1 MAWFPTHN
9 SIPRL
14 IKNFIP
20 FGNKKFNNTNLII
33 NEEHIHNTFLKTHK
47 LKIYPNYVQQTILN
61 GWFLEVN
68 SVYNY
73 TNQFLKIKF
82 AFLFHLWKK
91 VLLSLVVNLLMI
103 LNLLKKY

>member
-33 NEEHIHNTFLKTHK
+33 NNEHIHNTFLKTHK

-73 TNQFLKIKF
+73 TNHFLKN
-82 AFLFHLWKK
+82 K
-91 VLLSLVVNLLMI
+91 V
-103 LNLLKKY
+103 